1 MKVKPISAISENI
14 KPWFQS
20 ESLLEGGKSREGS
33 KQVTRESQTENT
45 RGSILKGSPKINP
58 TSTTNSSVRGRIKKH
73 NRTRVRGGSTNSKPV
88 CGKQSEDDHLE
99 LPGKCKVVLKDD
111 ENFSYSMVEAVVQ
124 PHQLQ

>member
-14 KPWFQS
+14 KLRFQS

-33 KQVTRESQTENT
+33 KQVTHESQTENT

-58 TSTTNSSVRGRIKKH
+58 TSTTNPSVRGRIKKQ
-73 NRTRVRGGSTNSKPV
+73 NRAGVRGGSTNSKPV

-99 LPGKCKVVLKDD
+99 LPSKRKVVSKDD

-124 PHQLQ
+124 PHQSQ